1 MKIWQL
7 IIIFLLCIGAISLI
21 SSIDIPGIDEPII
34 DDIPSKD
41 DPDTSTDDDIDVEK
55 IEFSDYEIIF

>member
-21 SSIDIPGIDEPII
+21 SSIEIPGIDEPII

-41 DPDTSTDDDIDVEK
+41 DSDNSTDDDIDVEK

>member
-41 DPDTSTDDDIDVEK
+41 DPDNSTDDDIDVEK

>member
-41 DPDTSTDDDIDVEK
+41 NPDNSTDDDIDVEK
-55 IEFSDYEIIF
+55 IVIDETEIIF

>member
-1 MKIWQL
+1 MKLWKL
-7 IIIFLLCIGAISLI
+7 IIIFLLIIGGIGLLT
-21 SSIDIPGIDEPII
+21 SIEIPGIDEPII

-41 DPDTSTDDDIDVEK
+41 DTGSSTDDDIDVEK